1 MLNSDQSN
9 KSILNNLECHRKSK
23 MEIRTHLYFIILIFR
38 RSELSRFIWYFL
50 LILNI
55 IMFCMLIQFNNSLV
69 SQISVVQEASHT
81 NYSQRFSNEIKDP
94 IPNIISKIED
104 ITRESSRDVLD
115 DGFDFEKYN
124 AVGNNSGNR
133 IGSISN
139 FISIKRRLKDVR
151 NPGCLKKS
159 YRIKKLP
166 KASIVI
172 IFCNELLSYVL
183 RTIWSILHQT
193 RKDLIHEIILVDDGS
208 NDTEIIHALP
218 WYIRNK
224 LQNENIHLIRNPT
237 QKHLVE
243 ARLVGA
249 RSATGE
255 VLLFLEGHCEVT
267 PGWLEPM
274 LHHIYKNPNAIA
286 IPILDYID
294 IRTVDLIE
302 RVRIIVYRIRKVL

>member
-1 MLNSDQSN
+1 MLSSDQSN

-69 SQISVVQEASHT
+69 SQISVVQKTSHK
-81 NYSQRFSNEIKDP
+81 NYSQRFLDEIKDP
-94 IPNIISKIED
+94 MPNIISKMED
-104 ITRESSRDVLD
+104 IRRESSRDVLD
-115 DGFDFEKYN
+115 DGFDYEKYN

-151 NPGCLKKS
+151 KPGCLKKS
-159 YRIKKLP
+159 YPIEKLP

-183 RTIWSILHQT
+183 RTIWSILNQT

-302 RVRIIVYRIRKVL
+302 RVRIIFFQIRKVL